1 MMKVSEGKYVALTYT
16 LTLDSGEVADR
27 SAPDAPLGFVAGAG
41 QVIPGLERAIE
52 GMASGETR
60 RVTVAPEEGYG
71 LLDTEM
77 VRELPRES
85 FPAGVELRPGL
96 GFTARGPSGPVT
108 FRVRS
113 FDDDTV
119 YADFGH
125 PLAGER
131 LHFEVT
137 VLEVREP
144 RPGEAPASACAPT
157 DCASCGGGCGG

>member
-1 MMKVSEGKYVALTYT
+1 MQVAEGRYVALAYV

-27 SAPDAPLGFVAGAG
+27 SAPGSPLGFVVGAG
-41 QVIPGLERAIE
+41 RVIPGLERGVE
-52 GMASGETR
+52 GMEEGESR
-60 RVTVAPEEGYG
+60 RFTVPPEEGYG
-71 LLDTEM
+71 PLDHDM

-85 FPAGVELRPGL
+85 FPAGVALRPGL
-96 GFTARGPSGPVT
+96 GFTARGPSGPVA

-137 VLEVREP
+137 VLEVRDP
-144 RPGEAPASACAPT
+144 RPDEGPASGCAPV